1 MRQSGLSAKTDTNH
15 QTRPSTTNTTNGDAA
30 RSTAEIIWGDG
41 DNELFLSPPIF
52 RPTCCCSHQQQQ
64 PPTPSGLILSLTMS
78 LRKDIKTFRPT
89 IALHCA
95 DEAAAAAAD
104 KWNTKRAFAKLLS

>member
-15 QTRPSTTNTTNGDAA
+15 QTRPSTTTTNGDAA

-52 RPTCCCSHQQQQ
+52 PPTCCCSHQQQQQ

-95 DEAAAAAAD
+95 DEAAAAAD